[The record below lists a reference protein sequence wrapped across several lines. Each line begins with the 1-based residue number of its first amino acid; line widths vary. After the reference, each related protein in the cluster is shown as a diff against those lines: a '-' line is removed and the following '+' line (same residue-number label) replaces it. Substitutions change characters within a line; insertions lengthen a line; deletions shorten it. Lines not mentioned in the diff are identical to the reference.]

1 MGKIGT
7 VLPPDFELEGK
18 VKVNEWLAKLH
29 KVGWAGDELLEQR
42 ASARQLIFDLDS
54 AYSALTASL
63 WLVRKDV

>member
-1 MGKIGT
+1 
-7 VLPPDFELEGK
+7 
-18 VKVNEWLAKLH
+18 VNEWLAKLH